1 MTEVRKIELSDC
13 PAIAQ
18 IHADCFDKPW
28 LSGDMEELL
37 KQSANSG
44 LLITQQ
50 GQVSAFVMVMESVD
64 SIEILTIATHP
75 EKQRQG
81 LAKKLLISADQMW
94 ADNQDKNWFLEVS
107 KANESAI
114 SFYEKLGFLKTG
126 IRKNYY
132 RKLDN
137 SRVDAFIY
145 STKLGKLSQ

>member
-28 LSGDMEELL
+28 SSGDMEELL

-50 GQVSAFVMVMESVD
+50 GQVSAFVMVMKSVD